1 MCLVCQF
8 IIILYFL
15 FYVIFRYIFYVF
27 YIFYILCITSKSF
40 TDVYRQTDRLF
51 KYHNRRFQ
59 LEKNCVGIMDRCFK
73 GVQEEW

>member
-1 MCLVCQF
+1 MLF
-8 IIILYFL
+8 FFTMFYFL
-15 FYVIFRYIFYVF
+15 FFLIYIFYIFYVLC
-27 YIFYILCITSKSF
+27 ILCITSKSF

-59 LEKNCVGIMDRCFK
+59 LEKNCFGIMDRCFK